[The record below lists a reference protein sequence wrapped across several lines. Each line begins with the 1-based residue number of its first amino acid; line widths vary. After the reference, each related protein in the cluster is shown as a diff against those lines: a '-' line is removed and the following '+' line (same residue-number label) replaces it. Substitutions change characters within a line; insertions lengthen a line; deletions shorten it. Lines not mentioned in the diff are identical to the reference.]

1 MQQVTLIDILFRI
14 LAAMSVG
21 IVIGGQRTRTS
32 HPAGLRTHTLVAL
45 GACVVM
51 LTGCLLYQDTNAIYG
66 TGPDPARLGAQVIS
80 GIGFLGAGTILRD
93 GISVRGLTTAA
104 SLWAVACLGLAAGVG
119 YFQLAF
125 VGCGALFV
133 TLSFFESLQ
142 AKVRRSGQNKM
153 KMLLECDNMSEVLIQ
168 LDTLANRYF
177 AALSNLSF
185 SRTAHNTYVVSFLT
199 TFPAKDWEF
208 AQSEFTRMLAA
219 VPGIIRM
226 EHPDSN
232 S

>member
-1 MQQVTLIDILFRI
+1 MQPVTVMDIIFRV
-14 LAAMSVG
+14 LAAMAIG

-51 LTGCLLYQDTNAIYG
+51 LTGCLLYQETHVTYG

-80 GIGFLGAGTILRD
+80 GVGFLGAGTILRD

-125 VGCGALFV
+125 IGCGALFV
-133 TLSFFESLQ
+133 TLSFFDTLQ

-168 LDTLANRYF
+168 LDSLASRYF
-177 AALSNLSF
+177 AALSHLNF
-185 SRTAHNTYVVSFLT
+185 SRTSHNTYVVSFLA

-232 S
+232 T